1 MAIESMT
8 LSTQG
13 RRPVTIDADRIGEVF
28 DRAGLRIRMMS
39 GNRGGVDRSA
49 ELETISRDVIDRLLS
64 AQESAG
70 AADWE
75 SAAKSLAVAKKRLG
89 AAVDLT
95 ALMFAECLEHTPGAQ
110 MELDLD
116 DDDET

>member
-1 MAIESMT
+1 M
-8 LSTQG
+8 
-13 RRPVTIDADRIGEVF
+13 GEVF

-39 GNRGGVDRSA
+39 GNSSGADRVA
-49 ELETISRDVIDRLLS
+49 ELGTISRDVIDRLIS

-95 ALMFAECLEHTPGAQ
+95 ALMFAECLEHTPVEQ
-110 MELDLD
+110 LELALD
-116 DDDET
+116 DDGGL